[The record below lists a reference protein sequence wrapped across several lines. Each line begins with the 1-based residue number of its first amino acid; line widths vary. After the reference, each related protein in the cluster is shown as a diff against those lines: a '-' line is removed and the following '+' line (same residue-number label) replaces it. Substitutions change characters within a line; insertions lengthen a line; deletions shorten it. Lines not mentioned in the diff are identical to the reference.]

1 MYRIAAVACAVLFW
15 FALSYTDRVHMR
27 ERSRRLGILLRRAS
41 SEWVQNSGFYE
52 YAIVQHYSDAINRA
66 YLMMMLWAFRPLCI
80 MLEMTT
86 GFAEGVQNIEP
97 LYTLELQDTDPADN
111 TNRIDSADDA
121 DDADDA
127 DINDQTDDKSG
138 NIKDNQND
146 DGVKNN
152 TTEIVQRKDRNYKKI
167 IDGFRESEI
176 DDSDVIEINTRNEKK
191 AGDANDSDSE
201 DNIQN
206 IDSDDSDSEDSNNE
220 HADSEDADS
229 EDSDSEDADSEDAD
243 SEDSDSQDSSSD
255 GESNISVEKPKRTF
269 NRSRVRSNLPKPTV
283 HSETKLRVQGT
294 RVRRV
299 APKTG
304 AIGGIRLLRRR

>member
-1 MYRIAAVACAVLFW
+1 MSITVFLLYRIAAAVCAVLFW

-27 ERSRRLGILLRRAS
+27 ERSRRLGILLRHGS
-41 SEWVQNSGFYE
+41 SEWVQKSGFYE

-66 YLMMMLWAFRPLCI
+66 YLMTMLWVFRPLCI

-97 LYTLELQDTDPADN
+97 LYTLELQDTDPVDN
-111 TNRIDSADDA
+111 TIQIDDTDNADV
-121 DDADDA
+121 
-127 DINDQTDDKSG
+127 NDQTDDKAE

-146 DGVKNN
+146 DGAKNN

-201 DNIQN
+201 DSE
-206 IDSDDSDSEDSNNE
+206 DSEDVDNKDADCDDSDG
-220 HADSEDADS
+220 
-229 EDSDSEDADSEDAD
+229 
-243 SEDSDSQDSSSD
+243 QDSSSD

-269 NRSRVRSNLPKPTV
+269 NRSRVRSSLRKPTV
-283 HSETKLRVQGT
+283 HSETKFRVQGT